1 MSTHQ
6 HLIDDPHR
14 PFVLTTMAGFTKQQ
28 IESLDALFDRE
39 LNILFDRLQDHFRSS
54 APPSA
59 QLSAPSIAHLPASPP
74 APQACAST
82 PPELPPQRPPQ
93 PICPLP
99 PTDPPSVLEEVE
111 HTWKHRASKAVP
123 TIRVSKT
130 FENCIEGPPKSGGI
144 HMRFSRDEE
153 PDAWYTTMLNHRQ
166 KLVEA
171 LPHPA

>member
-1 MSTHQ
+1 
-6 HLIDDPHR
+6 
-14 PFVLTTMAGFTKQQ
+14 MAGFTKQQ
-28 IESLDALFDRE
+28 IASLDALFDRQFD
-39 LNILFDRLQDHFRSS
+39 ILFDRLQDDFRKRSS

-59 QLSAPSIAHLPASPP
+59 PLSALPIAPPPAPPS

-93 PICPLP
+93 STCPLP
-99 PTDPPSVLEEVE
+99 PTDPPSVLEEME
-111 HTWKHRASKAVP
+111 HTWKHKASKAVP

-166 KLVEA
+166 KLVGA
-171 LPHPA
+171 LPNLA